1 MGAMLCARVSKSIA
15 GMARSYN
22 VGGQGPP
29 RGFMLDRLRQRAW
42 SAPWARCSGSA
53 L

>member
-22 VGGQGPP
+22 AGGEGAA
-29 RGFMLDRLRQRAW
+29 RGLFVPEKLWKRCR
-42 SAPWARCSGSA
+42 SAPWARCFARG
-53 L
+53 